1 MLVIVQSI
9 YVSMYTYLICI
20 SNVFQRH
27 LCTSL
32 YMYMHMCACVRVFVC
47 VCMCTNIYIFV
58 RFVKILFYVYLRS
71 AFANAGVNL
80 HDEQLAL
87 SHR

>member
-1 MLVIVQSI
+1 MFFSDM
-9 YVSMYTYLICI
+9 YVRVYTCI
-20 SNVFQRH
+20 RV
-27 LCTSL
+27 C
-32 YMYMHMCACVRVFVC
+32 MCVRVCVC
-47 VCMCTNIYIFV
+47 VHIYIFV
-58 RFVKILFYVYLRS
+58 RFVKILFYVYLRF